1 MMIGAITR
9 EVGAT
14 RGACTVVYSFE
25 VMVKLTKHATCG
37 GSFTVESKTTK

>member
-1 MMIGAITR
+1 MMIGAITC
-9 EVGAT
+9 EVEAT
-14 RGACTVVYSFE
+14 LGHVVYSFE